1 MKDFNGKDI
10 SIGDTVLFHPKG
22 LASVSDHLAIAT
34 VTRLTEK
41 TVFVSYECE
50 YSSNGTKWGRI
61 KQGMKEYPR
70 RFDQVY
76 VIKKGGVE

>member
-1 MKDFNGKDI
+1 M
-10 SIGDTVLFHPKG
+10 LFHPKG
-22 LASVSDHLAIAT
+22 LASVSDHLALAT

-50 YSSNGTKWGRI
+50 YSSNGTKLGKI

-76 VIKKGGVE
+76 VIKKGDIA

>member
-1 MKDFNGKDI
+1 MKDFNGNDI

-22 LASVSDHLAIAT
+22 LASVSDHLALAT

-41 TVFVSYECE
+41 TVFVEYECE
-50 YSSNGTKWGRI
+50 HRVSGGMWGKRVT
-61 KQGMKEYPR
+61 GMKEYPR

-76 VIKKGGVE
+76 VIKKGEVE